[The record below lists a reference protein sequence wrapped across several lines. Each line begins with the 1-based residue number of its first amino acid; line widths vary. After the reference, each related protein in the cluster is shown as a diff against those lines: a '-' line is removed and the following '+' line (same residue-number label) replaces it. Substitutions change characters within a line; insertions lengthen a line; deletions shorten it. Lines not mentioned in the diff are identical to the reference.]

1 MNIERY
7 HTAYQ
12 KAVHDHV
19 LPLMIADGLDTEQAE
34 ALLAGMLR
42 VKYEGFVDYVRETL
56 TDFALAV
63 NGESRGY
70 EVIEEMMTADG
81 YSKSWADAFAEGVS
95 YAAFANPGLSCGV
108 DSDDVAKEKIL
119 N

>member
-19 LPLMIADGLDTEQAE
+19 LPLMVADGVDTEQAE
-34 ALLAGMLR
+34 ALLAGMLT
-42 VKYEGFVDYVRETL
+42 VKYSDFHSYMDAVTEGIAFSDDDRLPVARKVMIDDGISPEVADVFINAVD
-56 TDFALAV
+56 A
-63 NGESRGY
+63 S
-70 EVIEEMMTADG
+70 IELEIWKDEEKERRT
-81 YSKSWADAFAEGVS
+81 
-95 YAAFANPGLSCGV
+95 
-108 DSDDVAKEKIL
+108 DDVAKEKIL